1 MTKPKID
8 TDEKGAIYDSGFH
21 DGYERAK
28 ARFKQSP
35 LSKMNKEEKKAYE
48 WALTPPY
55 ESVVAYHSQTLALF
69 IKYTL

>member
-28 ARFKQSP
+28 KRFNQLVLLKT
-35 LSKMNKEEKKAYE
+35 NKTEQENRDYLTIEKIVSY
-48 WALTPPY
+48 L
-55 ESVVAYHSQTLALF
+55 
-69 IKYTL
+69 